1 MLCGT
6 GQLDSAFFVPTGF
19 CSSTHA
25 YQTRQWDKALTFQ
38 ASALNSAGRI
48 SARCIESFFASRI
61 SWWNVNRGSLPVCL
75 RRLASILPSV
85 QSIAIMF
92 VRIAECRDSF
102 DYQKF
107 PPHPHAPGLGRIG
120 CDGAS
125 FSTCGIR
132 QFRKPAEPKNDGVD
146 CSGQQHDA
154 LLRDA
159 PAAIGLRNHAPT
171 CNETYKVKP
180 ERLSSFHEG
189 RHLGIVTLMQ

>member
-107 PPHPHAPGLGRIG
+107 PPHPHAPGLGRID
-120 CDGAS
+120 CDGPLFRHAESVNFESRLSQRTMAS
-125 FSTCGIR
+125 TVPDSNTMLFSGMR
-132 QFRKPAEPKNDGVD
+132 PPPSAF
-146 CSGQQHDA
+146 
-154 LLRDA
+154 
-159 PAAIGLRNHAPT
+159 AIMPRLGTKLT
-171 CNETYKVKP
+171 KSSP
-180 ERLSSFHEG
+180 ERLTSFHEG